1 VASAAERDGGGAA
14 RVEASAAPEYKAVDT
29 SVKAVD
35 TSVNPP
41 ITPSKQDL
49 PPTEESDPDIELQE
63 DIKEPVKGWRLEQNS
78 NGYWRWRFQMKG
90 HNGAAVTYTDRS
102 GKIAY
107 KKGSQY
113 VKLGKLDDARKKE
126 AQLRADEPI

>member
-1 VASAAERDGGGAA
+1 V
-14 RVEASAAPEYKAVDT
+14 
-29 SVKAVD
+29 
-35 TSVNPP
+35 
-41 ITPSKQDL
+41 PSKQDL
-49 PPTEESDPDIELQE
+49 PPIEESDPDIELQE

-90 HNGAAVTYTDRS
+90 HNGAAVTYTNRS

-113 VKLGKLDDARKKE
+113 VRLGNLDDARKKE

>member
-1 VASAAERDGGGAA
+1 MRETGAA
-14 RVEASAAPEYKAVDT
+14 RVEMAAAPEFRAVDT

-35 TSVNPP
+35 TSVNSPFV
-41 ITPSKQDL
+41 PSKQDL
-49 PPTEESDPDIELQE
+49 PPIEESDPDIELQE

-78 NGYWRWRFQMKG
+78 NGYWRWRFQTKS
-90 HNGAAVTYTDRS
+90 HNGAAVTYKDKS